1 MKAANFVRC
10 GDVAVDSDSKC
21 IITWSWSI
29 KLILLLLITDPKTFA
44 FVKLYEGLS
53 KEDQRVV
60 IKELKELLKAV
71 KASYVPQ
78 EFAVVCQ
85 SLDSAF
91 SHLHV
96 YISYSIHLIG
106 LTCCFS
112 DE

>member
-1 MKAANFVRC
+1 M
-10 GDVAVDSDSKC
+10 
-21 IITWSWSI
+21 
-29 KLILLLLITDPKTFA
+29 LITDPKTFA
-44 FVKLYEGLS
+44 FVKLDKGLS

-85 SLDSAF
+85 SLVLCDTAY

-96 YISYSIHLIG
+96 YILYSIY
-106 LTCCFS
+106 
-112 DE
+112 